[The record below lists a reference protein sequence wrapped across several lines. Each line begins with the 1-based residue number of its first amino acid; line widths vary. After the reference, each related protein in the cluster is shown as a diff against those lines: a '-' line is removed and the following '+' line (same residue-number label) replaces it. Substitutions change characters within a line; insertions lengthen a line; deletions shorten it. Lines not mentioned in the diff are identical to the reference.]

1 MVKDH
6 FYYCLRDRLEFAK
19 EYARDCATRLRYTEI
34 NKKADYDF
42 FRNNKTL
49 FIFEEILN
57 LPTNICRLYKIAR
70 MKISLKKCLS
80 DIKVMQQEL
89 NKYEQKN
96 IKFINE

>member
-6 FYYCLRDRLEFAK
+6 FYYCLRDRLEFAR
-19 EYARDCATRLRYTEI
+19 EYAHDCATRLRHTEI

-42 FRNNKTL
+42 FRNNKIL

-57 LPTNICRLYKIAR
+57 LPTNICRAYKITR